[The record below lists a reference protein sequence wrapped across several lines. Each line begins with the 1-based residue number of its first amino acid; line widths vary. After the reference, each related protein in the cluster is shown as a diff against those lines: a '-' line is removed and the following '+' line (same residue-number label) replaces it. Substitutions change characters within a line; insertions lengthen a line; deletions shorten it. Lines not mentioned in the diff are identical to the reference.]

1 MLYDQTTV
9 VDAIL
14 DQTAVSKINTLIY
27 KDPHNECGGF
37 LIGRVGRDE
46 AAGTFTVQV
55 CDVYCESQPGT
66 SAGFTFT
73 NDYQVRALIW
83 TQRHHPTARILGNFH
98 SHAEF
103 NAFFSPQDKHMMKS
117 QPGEGFYMVLS
128 PSHQSIEAVFKDS
141 QRHFYPC
148 VLHLAQP
155 VDNPDLLIG
164 KAITRASTG
173 RPTGGGQTAPSVTFH
188 AQPHFTPE
196 QAAELAKRFNYSLD
210 QLQNKKVLVVGAGT
224 IGNLLV
230 QYLTLSGVGSITIV
244 DRDLYAPY
252 NLPRSPMVDRFAC
265 GKPKAIEL
273 AQAAARAA
281 VFPLE
286 VTGIHAD
293 ICTLGWS
300 FLQDFDLILS
310 PVDSAAI
317 RIWIDRGA
325 HIYNIPHVT
334 AGSGLTPSESLF
346 GNVLFFPAQAV
357 IDLEQAWGQD
367 SYRKRLED
375 SRSCA
380 NYREDTQP
388 QVIGFSARLAG
399 VVMDLAI
406 AQLLGRIDDQT
417 TVLTCRLQA
426 LGQGFEQD
434 RASFEVTRCSIPRS
448 SLYSDLSLVQGKP
461 LYTITFNP
469 SHPKEELYQL
479 FRHAFQ
485 EERPSISYTLDL
497 EELALVIPVAYRM
510 HQPQASIYVG
520 PITEADPEADPVF
533 LELPPRHRYQVW
545 GEGDESYYVELV
557 LAPGQT
563 SS

>member
-9 VDAIL
+9 VNVTL
-14 DQTAVSKINTLIY
+14 DQAAISKMNNLVY
-27 KDPHNECGGF
+27 QDPHNECGGF

-55 CDVYCESQPGT
+55 CDVYCEPQPGT

-73 NDYQVRALIW
+73 NDYQIRALIW
-83 TQRHHPTARILGNFH
+83 TDHNHPDAHILGNFH

-103 NAFFSPQDKHMMKS
+103 GAFFSPQDKRMMES
-117 QPGEGFYMVLS
+117 QPGEGLYLVIS

-148 VLHLAQP
+148 ALYLAQP

-164 KAITRASTG
+164 KAITSAITDRPAS
-173 RPTGGGQTAPSVTFH
+173 GGQTAPCVTFR

-210 QLQNKKVLVVGAGT
+210 QLQNKKGLVVGAGT

-265 GKPKAIEL
+265 GKPKATEL
-273 AQAAARAA
+273 AQAVAQAA

-286 VTGIHAD
+286 VTGIQAD
-293 ICTLGWS
+293 ICTLGWG
-300 FLQDFDLILS
+300 FLEGFDLVLS
-310 PVDSAAI
+310 PVDSVAV
-317 RIWIDRGA
+317 RVWIDRAA
-325 HIYNIPHVT
+325 HVYQIPHLTV
-334 AGSGLTPSESLF
+334 GSGLAPGGGLF
-346 GNVLFFPAQAV
+346 GNVLFFPSRAV
-357 IDLEQAWGQD
+357 IDLEQAWGRD

-388 QVIGFSARLAG
+388 QVIGFSARLTG

-406 AQLLGRIDDQT
+406 AQLLGRIADQT
-417 TVLTCRLQA
+417 TVFTCRLQA

-434 RASFEVTRCSIPRS
+434 QASFEFTRCSIPRP

-461 LYTITFNP
+461 LYTITFDP

-485 EERPSISYTLDL
+485 EERPSSSYPRDL
-497 EELALVIPVAYRM
+497 EGLALVIPVAYRRR
-510 HQPQASIYVG
+510 QPHASIYVG
-520 PITEADPEADPVF
+520 PITESDPTF

-545 GEGDESYYVELV
+545 GEGGESFYVELV
-557 LAPGQT
+557 LAPDQT
-563 SS
+563 PS